1 MAKFTNAKKFNKT
14 NIKNI
19 PENKPV
25 VYRLL
30 NNSNKELYTGIAKRN
45 RPQDRLLEHLNMKEK
60 ISGATKIKIA
70 QVPNLESAKKLEQ
83 RLIKNF
89 NQNSILKISN
99 VWKIK
104 NNQSLCQLK
113 KAKI

>member
-1 MAKFTNAKKFNKT
+1 MTKFTNAKKFNKSS
-14 NIKNI
+14 IKNI

-45 RPQDRLLEHLNMKEK
+45 RPQDRLLEHLNIKKEK

-83 RLIKNF
+83 RLIKKLQPKF
-89 NQNSILKISN
+89 N
-99 VWKIK
+99 IK
-104 NNQSLCQLK
+104 DK
-113 KAKI
+113 

>member
-1 MAKFTNAKKFNKT
+1 MPKFTNARKFNKT

-19 PENKPV
+19 PEDKPI

-45 RPQDRLLEHLNMKEK
+45 RPQDRLLEHLNIKKEK

-70 QVPNLESAKKLEQ
+70 QVQNLDSAKKIEK
-83 RLIKNF
+83 RLIKQLEPKYN
-89 NQNSILKISN
+89 
-99 VWKIK
+99 IK
-104 NNQSLCQLK
+104 DK
-113 KAKI
+113 